1 MSLFF
6 DSDETEFDQV
16 CDRANPPAY
25 SMLKPLA
32 MLTLLSGGGF
42 VLTGLPLVAG
52 AIGAPIVMNLIT
64 KIRKFA
70 GNQTFLHHNHECLA
84 HLIQTDRDMATYI
97 KELGKDEVEIQLKIA
112 LDKHQKFTRTA
123 KKTAKKL
130 LGDFSKPSLEA
141 LLEELAPIEDQGNSS
156 NPILAVDSADV
167 NINEYDPQWFDPNK
181 GGSLPLAV
189 ILASPY
195 SSYLMIG
202 GQRTGKSYFAAV
214 TSRELAKNGTKV
226 FHINLASYGD
236 EDAYYWTHASR
247 SVTGDLS
254 TITDADEAQTLI
266 DDALAVVD
274 DFWDS
279 QDAILIC
286 DEITLAGS
294 KHNTHSDLMGDYLKA
309 IAGKISSL
317 TTTGMKRRKA
327 IWCLCPELVAGALQD
342 AAKAIKSLKLVYFA
356 IAPGQFADWEGQTI
370 SFDYSLHQQIKANW
384 TSVGMPTDEQIDLLK
399 AHSIDRIVWMGEQW
413 LPVGDLP
420 RIEATLVKTK
430 SKVPQKTALIEG
442 TIGGSATVTKTK
454 TKAPGKIELT
464 HEELEN
470 QVYEKLCEKLVS
482 LGGEKTTIA
491 KLKKNLSRKQSANY
505 SQLIEDLILED
516 ERFDYEIK
524 ERSNGEKSIS
534 VWLITES
541 TGDDDEG
548 DD

>member
-6 DSDETEFDQV
+6 DAEETEFDQV

-42 VLTGLPLVAG
+42 VVTGLPLVAG
-52 AIGAPIVMNLIT
+52 ALGAPIVMNLVT
-64 KIRKFA
+64 RIRKFA
-70 GNQTFLHHNHECLA
+70 GNQIFLHHNPECLA
-84 HLIQTDRDMATYI
+84 HLIQSDRDMATYL
-97 KELGKDEVEIQLKIA
+97 KELGKDEVEIQLRIA
-112 LDKHQKFTRTA
+112 LDKHQRFSRTA

-130 LGDFSKPSLEA
+130 LGDFSKPTLEA
-141 LLEELAPIEDQGNSS
+141 LLDELAPVGDQGNNS
-156 NPILAVDSADV
+156 NPIIAVDSADV

-202 GQRTGKSYFAAV
+202 GQRTGKSYFAAMA
-214 TSRELAKNGTKV
+214 SRELTKTGTKV
-226 FHINLASYGD
+226 FHINLASYGN
-236 EDAYYWTHASR
+236 EDAYYWTHAAR

-266 DDALAVVD
+266 DNALAVVD
-274 DFWDS
+274 EFWES

-342 AAKAIKSLKLVYFA
+342 AAKAIKSLKLVYFS
-356 IAPGQFADWEGQTI
+356 IAPGQFADWQGQAI
-370 SFDYSLHQQIKANW
+370 SFDHSLHQQIKANW

-420 RIEATLVKTK
+420 KLEATPVKEVLATVTK
-430 SKVPQKTALIEG
+430 AV
-442 TIGGSATVTKTK
+442 TVTKTK
-454 TKAPGKIELT
+454 VKPESYVSPETRTDTLIEETYQGCFQQIRDLAG
-464 HEELEN
+464 EE
-470 QVYEKLCEKLVS
+470 
-482 LGGEKTTIA
+482 TTIT
-491 KLKKNLSRKQSANY
+491 KLIPKEATRRKIGASVIARLSGNGNIDYRDQQVGNSVRHFFRFIIKS
-505 SQLIEDLILED
+505 ED
-516 ERFDYEIK
+516 
-524 ERSNGEKSIS
+524 
-534 VWLITES
+534 TEM
-541 TGDDDEG
+541 DV
-548 DD
+548 